1 MSEMD
6 GFSLADLAD
15 LDVSDID
22 EVRYVKLPAG
32 VYDMEVKQADL
43 HEDSKDG
50 EIRYKVEFELEI
62 IEVKSTIERTSE
74 EDREKLIGKKHTERF
89 FIKPAEEKD
98 KIEAAIGRIRAF
110 IADMGCNSAGQLG
123 GIVRDT
129 VGHTFTTKIV
139 MQKDRNDKSIEYAR
153 LRLDGKA
160 NKSA

>member
-1 MSEMD
+1 MSDME

-32 VYDMEVKQADL
+32 VYDMRVKSADL
-43 HEDSKDG
+43 FEDSKDG
-50 EIRYKVEFELEI
+50 EIRYKAEFELEI
-62 IEVKSTIERTSE
+62 VEVKSTIESTTE
-74 EDREKLIGKKHTERF
+74 EDREKLIGKVHTERF
-89 FIKPAEEKD
+89 FVKPAEEQD

-110 IADMGCNSAGQLG
+110 VADIGCNNAGSLG

-129 VGHTFTTKIV
+129 KDHVFTTKLI

-153 LRLDGKA
+153 LRLDGKVNRA
-160 NKSA
+160 